1 MLKVTDAALQR
12 LLNAVHEAQ
21 DPETTTSDACFRIVP
36 NDGASLGLA
45 LQSPAPSDLTFEHEG
60 TTVLAIPEA
69 LLQVC
74 AQRTLDVDADGY
86 LVLE

>member
-12 LLNAVHEAQ
+12 LLNAVQEAQ
-21 DPETTTSDACFRIVP
+21 GPNSGDSACFRIVP
-36 NDGASLGLA
+36 KDGASLGLA

-60 TTVLAIPEA
+60 TTVLAVPEG

-74 AQRTLDVDADGY
+74 AQRTLDVDSDGC